1 MLGGGFAGPIYL
13 VKSQVPAHRRTRA
26 STPSKS
32 CQRHQTSRSSP
43 PPPDTVPGLIAA
55 LGKKGTR
62 AAVVITGGLGL
73 ELRQR
78 MLDAARPTCLR
89 IVCPNCLGLWGVPAL
104 RVNPNFRHGEAEAAQ
119 LAFLSQS
126 GALVGGVLDWAESR
140 GIRFS
145 YVVSMGDMAVV
156 DAGDLLDFLAAD
168 ISTSAIL
175 PYRETIPSVR
185 KFMSAS
191 RSAARAKPVVVIKSG
206 RSEAS
211 ARAAATDTGALAGS
225 DAAVVSAFRRAGL
238 VRVEERDS
246 RRRTSASA
254 FLAPRK
260 EISHKTN
267 ARFTQIDYG
276 RAMAF
281 VTFREDQSE
290 LLGVAR
296 LAADPDFCERR
307 IRRDRAQRSEGRRSR
322 PEADAAAHPL
332 CRERRPARFLVL
344 PPMVLAPHRVA
355 LKSVMLETPPAAAPL
370 HETFLTP
377 ERDARRGRGPG
388 LLSNPLATRRP
399 RSSRLACSASP

>member
-26 STPSKS
+26 STPSTS

-89 IVCPNCLGLWGVPAL
+89 IVCPNCLGLWVLAL

-191 RSAARAKPVVVIKSG
+191 RSAARAKPVVVIKSRTE
-206 RSEAS
+206 RSLGE
-211 ARAAATDTGALAGS
+211 RGGDRY
-225 DAAVVSAFRRAGL
+225 RRAC
-238 VRVEERDS
+238 
-246 RRRTSASA
+246 
-254 FLAPRK
+254 RK
-260 EISHKTN
+260 
-267 ARFTQIDYG
+267 
-276 RAMAF
+276 
-281 VTFREDQSE
+281 
-290 LLGVAR
+290 
-296 LAADPDFCERR
+296 
-307 IRRDRAQRSEGRRSR
+307 RRSGGQ
-322 PEADAAAHPL
+322 
-332 CRERRPARFLVL
+332 CL
-344 PPMVLAPHRVA
+344 PPRG
-355 LKSVMLETPPAAAPL
+355 TG
-370 HETFLTP
+370 
-377 ERDARRGRGPG
+377 ARRGTRLTAEDIRFRLPRPAQGNLAQDQRPLYANRLWPRHGLRHFPRGSKRVARRGAACGGPR
-388 LLSNPLATRRP
+388 LL
-399 RSSRLACSASP
+399 